1 MKVILIG
8 KVKMSLAFLKTIYL
22 NKNFEL
28 VGVLTD
34 IKKKEN
40 DDFVDLGS
48 FCKKK
53 RINFLKIKDINS
65 KSTFNWIKIKKP
77 DYIFCFGYS
86 DIIKKP
92 LITEFKNKIIGFHPT
107 LLPNNRGKHPIIWSI
122 ILGLKFSGSTFFIMS
137 KKIDYGKIIDQK
149 KIKIFKSDDA
159 NKLYNKITKKACSQ
173 VPILFNKLSKKN
185 ISYKIKKIKKGNI
198 WRKRTFADGI
208 IDWRMS
214 NIQIDYLI
222 KGLTKPYCGAAF
234 FKNKKIHKVFSSEL
248 VSDYRNKC
256 ENIEY
261 GKIKKVSSNFII
273 VKCGSGLIKLKNIV
287 PKISVKKGEYL

>member
-1 MKVILIG
+1 MKIILIG
-8 KVKMSLAFLKTIYL
+8 KVKMSLAFLKAIYF
-22 NKNFEL
+22 NKDFKL

-34 IKKKEN
+34 IEKKEN
-40 DDFVDLGS
+40 DDFVNLGF

-53 RINFLKIKDINS
+53 KINFLKIKDINS
-65 KSTFNWIKIKKP
+65 RLTLNWIKSKKP

-92 LITEFKNKIIGFHPT
+92 LITEFKNKIVGFHPT

-137 KKIDYGKIIDQK
+137 KKIDYGEIIDQR
-149 KIKIFKSDDA
+149 KIKILENDDA
-159 NKLYNKITKKACSQ
+159 NKLYNKITKIACAQ
-173 VPILFNKLSKKN
+173 IPILFNKLNNKKFF
-185 ISYKIKKIKKGNI
+185 YKNKKIKKGNI
-198 WRKRTFADGI
+198 WRRRTFLDGI

-214 NIQIDYLI
+214 NIQINNLI
-222 KGLTKPYCGAAF
+222 KALTKPYCGASF
-234 FKNKKIHKVFSSEL
+234 FNNKKIYKVFRSEIIA
-248 VSDYRNKC
+248 DNNKKY
-256 ENIEY
+256 ENLEY
-261 GKIKKVSSNFII
+261 GKIINVSRNFII